1 MKSVLRL
8 ITGSATI
15 SEWLYPT
22 EQHFHKTLSAEAA
35 LIDMADA
42 GTREGNGS

>member
-15 SEWLYPT
+15 SGWLYPT

-42 GTREGNGS
+42 GTREGNRS